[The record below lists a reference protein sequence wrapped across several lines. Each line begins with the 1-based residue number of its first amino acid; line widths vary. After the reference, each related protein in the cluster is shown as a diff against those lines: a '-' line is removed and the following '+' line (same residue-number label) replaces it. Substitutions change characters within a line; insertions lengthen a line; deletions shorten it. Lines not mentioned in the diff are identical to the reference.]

1 MKSGLLSRNN
11 DDMTMQFPPD
21 FLETLR
27 QPVIGEADLDT
38 QSSFFSREEVRDFY
52 LSVMKSPEKNE
63 VLQLAVDQLPLL
75 HPHRAALLALL
86 CGALVEDGADPH
98 LLFGAALELM
108 ADLLASLEPFCAT
121 QPLEGD
127 DDADPDDLAE
137 WQAANAALGA
147 LSAQERFEV
156 EARQAAAG
164 LLVLPLMAMLMRDVR
179 NHRALLADGEL
190 VARIDAMAV
199 NDSLPIDGLHFL
211 QGAAELTYED
221 ELVVVLP
228 ASGTGMLV
236 KAHAINNNFHAFS
249 LLQKLMRKH
258 AKALGIQ
265 PPQVPA
271 GEASAN
277 ANRDSDSAEY
287 LWLQAHAFSNGEL
300 VDPMAWSWGEGSL
313 RENVRR
319 QGRLVLVALDT
330 QNKPSRSWNGF
341 DRVLHSEQKS
351 RVSLVRLLTPE
362 EVAGYLA

>member
-1 MKSGLLSRNN
+1 
-11 DDMTMQFPPD
+11 MTMKLPPD

-27 QPVIGEADLDT
+27 QPVLGEADLDT
-38 QSSFFSREEVRDFY
+38 QSSFFSRKEVVDFY
-52 LSVMKSPEKNE
+52 ISATKSPDKND
-63 VLQLAVDQLPLL
+63 VLRLAADQLPVL
-75 HPHRAALLALL
+75 HPHRAALLALF

-108 ADLLASLEPFCAT
+108 AGLLASLEPFCAT
-121 QPLEGD
+121 QPMEDD
-127 DDADPDDLAE
+127 DDAESDELAE

-156 EARQAAAG
+156 EARQAAAA
-164 LLVLPLMAMLMRDVR
+164 LLVLPLMTMLMRDVR
-179 NHRALLADGEL
+179 NHRVLLADGEL

-211 QGAAELTYED
+211 QGAAELAYED
-221 ELVVVLP
+221 ELVVLLP

-265 PPQVPA
+265 PPEREA
-271 GEASAN
+271 GAN
-277 ANRDSDSAEY
+277 ASRDTDCAEY
-287 LWLQAHAFSNGEL
+287 LWLQADAFRNGEL
-300 VDPMAWSWGEGSL
+300 VDPMAWSWGEGAL
-313 RENVRR
+313 RENARR

-330 QNKPSRSWNGF
+330 QDKPSRSWNGF
-341 DRVLHSEQKS
+341 NRVLHSEQKS
-351 RVSLVRLLTPE
+351 RVSLVRLLAPE

>member
-1 MKSGLLSRNN
+1 MPH
-11 DDMTMQFPPD
+11 MTTTLPPD
-21 FLETLR
+21 FLATLR
-27 QPVIGEADLDT
+27 QPVLREADLDS
-38 QSSFFSREEVRDFY
+38 QSSFFSRKEVMDFY
-52 LSVMKSPEKNE
+52 VSVMKSPEKND
-63 VLQLAVDQLPLL
+63 VLQLAAAELPVL
-75 HPHRAALLALL
+75 HPHRAALLALF
-86 CGALVEDGADPH
+86 CGALVEEGADPH

-108 ADLLASLEPFCAT
+108 SGLLVSLEPFCAT
-121 QPLEGD
+121 QPQEDD

-137 WQAANAALGA
+137 WQAANAAFSA

-156 EARQAAAG
+156 QARQAAAG
-164 LLVLPLMAMLMRDVR
+164 LLVLPLMTMLMRDVR

-211 QGAAELTYED
+211 QGAAELAYED

-265 PPQVPA
+265 PPA
-271 GEASAN
+271 RETGAN
-277 ANRDSDSAEY
+277 ASRDTDCAEY

-313 RENVRR
+313 RENARR

-330 QNKPSRSWNGF
+330 QDKPSRSWNGF

-351 RVSLVRLLTPE
+351 RVSLVRILTAE
-362 EVAGYLA
+362 EVAAYLA

>member
-1 MKSGLLSRNN
+1 
-11 DDMTMQFPPD
+11 MTTTLPPD
-21 FLETLR
+21 FLATLR
-27 QPVIGEADLDT
+27 QPVLREADLET
-38 QSSFFSREEVRDFY
+38 KSSFFSRKEVMDFY
-52 LSVMKSPEKNE
+52 VSVMKSPEKND
-63 VLQLAVDQLPLL
+63 VLQLAAAELPVL
-75 HPHRAALLALL
+75 HPHRAALLALF
-86 CGALVEDGADPH
+86 CGALVEEGADPH

-108 ADLLASLEPFCAT
+108 SGLLVSLEPFCAT
-121 QPLEGD
+121 QPQEDD

-164 LLVLPLMAMLMRDVR
+164 LLVLPLMTMLMRDVR

-190 VARIDAMAV
+190 VARVDALAV

-211 QGAAELTYED
+211 QGAAELAYED

-228 ASGTGMLV
+228 ASGTGMVV

-265 PPQVPA
+265 PPA
-271 GEASAN
+271 RESGAN
-277 ANRDSDSAEY
+277 ASRDTDCAEY
-287 LWLQAHAFSNGEL
+287 LWLQAHAFRNGEL

-313 RENVRR
+313 RENARR

-330 QNKPSRSWNGF
+330 QDKPSRSWNGF

-351 RVSLVRLLTPE
+351 RVSLVRMLTPE
-362 EVAGYLA
+362 EVASYLA